1 MLNFLELKW
10 QEWLKVI
17 EILDVLE
24 SKNTYLLIYHNLLK
38 KFTFF

>member
-17 EILDVLE
+17 AILDVLE
-24 SKNTYLLIYHNLLK
+24 SKNTYW
-38 KFTFF
+38 